1 MTSLFEQ
8 LVKEKGS
15 RSLVEETD
23 MHSEPALVED
33 HEKHFRKR
41 TLGPLNPQSGR
52 NLLEELITQVLSMEM
67 VICHVDG
74 VTQDPDFFTNVL
86 WTILLGT
93 SKEEL
98 IRTSHKFLCALEML
112 SNPSHLSHGLS
123 RLGLESPEHRFCNLK
138 TENMAGDEEDQGRE
152 EGGRKQTD

>member
-1 MTSLFEQ
+1 
-8 LVKEKGS
+8 
-15 RSLVEETD
+15 
-23 MHSEPALVED
+23 
-33 HEKHFRKR
+33 
-41 TLGPLNPQSGR
+41 
-52 NLLEELITQVLSMEM
+52 MEM

-112 SNPSHLSHGLS
+112 SNPSHLSVGLTAGS
-123 RLGLESPEHRFCNLK
+123 CLGGVARSGVLSQYRHRLGN
-138 TENMAGDEEDQGRE
+138 
-152 EGGRKQTD
+152 